1 MSKYNTSY
9 KSNYLKLE
17 SIMKRISLIHLITA
31 IAIACFILS
40 SCNPVE
46 PPEPFGA
53 IPSER
58 QLEWHKLKYYAF
70 IHFSPNTFT
79 DMEWGFGDEAESVFN
94 PTELDCRQWA
104 KAAKDAGMEGIVI
117 TAKHHDGFCL
127 WPTTTTEHSIKN
139 SPYKNG
145 KGDIIKELQLACEEF
160 GLKLGIY
167 LSPWDRNHHLYGIPE
182 YIDVYRTQLT
192 ELMTNYGE
200 IFEFWMDGAM
210 GGSGYYGGANESR
223 KIDNKVYY
231 DWPNTWKIVR
241 ELQPMAVMFSDGGP
255 DIRWIGNEQG
265 YARDPNWC
273 TTKSNYFYAGIGGVN
288 SELAT
293 GHENGDQWLP
303 AEVNT
308 SIRPG
313 WFYHKS
319 QDDQVKSL
327 NQLIDNWYHS
337 VGMNGNFIL
346 NVPPDQRGL
355 FHENDVARLKELR
368 DYLDNAFSINLAKG
382 KKTTAT
388 NTRGNSS
395 EFNSKK
401 AIDSD
406 LDTYWATDD
415 SVHQAMFYI
424 DLGSET
430 KVNCVLLQE
439 YIKLGQRVKKF
450 SVQVLDNGEFKSA
463 GSGITIGNRR
473 LLKFKTVTTSKLRI
487 YLYGRKTSL
496 AISNIEVYRV
506 PEMLG
511 RPEISRNADGKI
523 VISSDSPD
531 PVYHFTTDGSEPGP
545 DSPKFVDPYS
555 FPQKGVVKAKAFV
568 DNYSSSSGTSGIIL
582 FYKRCP
588 SKKNFMRGTL
598 S

>member
-1 MSKYNTSY
+1 
-9 KSNYLKLE
+9 
-17 SIMKRISLIHLITA
+17 
-31 IAIACFILS
+31 
-40 SCNPVE
+40 
-46 PPEPFGA
+46 
-53 IPSER
+53 
-58 QLEWHKLKYYAF
+58 
-70 IHFSPNTFT
+70 
-79 DMEWGFGDEAESVFN
+79 
-94 PTELDCRQWA
+94 
-104 KAAKDAGMEGIVI
+104 
-117 TAKHHDGFCL
+117 
-127 WPTTTTEHSIKN
+127 
-139 SPYKNG
+139 
-145 KGDIIKELQLACEEF
+145 
-160 GLKLGIY
+160 
-167 LSPWDRNHHLYGIPE
+167 
-182 YIDVYRTQLT
+182 
-192 ELMTNYGE
+192 
-200 IFEFWMDGAM
+200 
-210 GGSGYYGGANESR
+210 
-223 KIDNKVYY
+223 
-231 DWPNTWKIVR
+231 
-241 ELQPMAVMFSDGGP
+241 MAVMFSDGGP

-288 SELAT
+288 SELST

-368 DYLDNAFSINLAKG
+368 DYLDNAFSVNLAKG

-395 EFNSKK
+395 GFNSKK

-415 SVHQAMFYI
+415 SVHQAMFDI

-430 KVNCVLLQE
+430 EVNCVLLQE

-487 YLYGRKTSL
+487 HLYGRKTSL

-511 RPEISRNADGKI
+511 SPEISRNADGKI

-545 DSPKFVDPYS
+545 DSPKFVGPYS
-555 FPQKGVVKAKAFV
+555 FSQKGVVKAKAFV
-568 DNYSSSSGTSGIIL
+568 DNYSSESETVTTKFGISKAKWHIISGLGNSWPTNIKSAIDDNPNTYWISKQDAVIYPAKVKLDLGEEMNISGLTYLPRQDGKSDTNIFKINIAVSKNGTNWIEVVRNHEFGNIRNNPVLQKVSFKKELHARYLELTIL
-582 FYKRCP
+582 NNAGSTKTINIAELGVIT
-588 SKKNFMRGTL
+588 K
-598 S
+598 